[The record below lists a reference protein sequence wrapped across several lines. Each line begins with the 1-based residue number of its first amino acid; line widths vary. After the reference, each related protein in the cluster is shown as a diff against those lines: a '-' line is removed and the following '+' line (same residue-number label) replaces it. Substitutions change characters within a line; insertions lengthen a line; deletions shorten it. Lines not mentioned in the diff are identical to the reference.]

1 MPVCRPYEKQR
12 ENMEPSH
19 VKPGTAEKLG
29 AKLERDRLTW
39 RARRVTA
46 VIAALRR
53 QAGGPRAEPHARNR
67 HIHQAITEFEAE
79 VAAINTRLSDLAAGA
94 TPAQSRR
101 DPPPDRTTP

>member
-1 MPVCRPYEKQR
+1 MK
-12 ENMEPSH
+12 PSH
-19 VKPGTAEKLG
+19 EDPGTAEKLG
-29 AKLERDRLTW
+29 AVLERDRLTR

-53 QAGGPRAEPHARNR
+53 QAGGPRAETHARNR

-94 TPAQSRR
+94 TPARSRR
-101 DPPPDRTTP
+101 DPPRDRTVA

>member
-1 MPVCRPYEKQR
+1 MK
-12 ENMEPSH
+12 PSH
-19 VKPGTAEKLG
+19 FKQGTAEKLG

-53 QAGGPRAEPHARNR
+53 QAGEPRARNR
-67 HIHQAITEFEAE
+67 QIHRAITEFEAE

-94 TPAQSRR
+94 APDQSQS
-101 DPPPDRTTP
+101 DPPRDRTVA